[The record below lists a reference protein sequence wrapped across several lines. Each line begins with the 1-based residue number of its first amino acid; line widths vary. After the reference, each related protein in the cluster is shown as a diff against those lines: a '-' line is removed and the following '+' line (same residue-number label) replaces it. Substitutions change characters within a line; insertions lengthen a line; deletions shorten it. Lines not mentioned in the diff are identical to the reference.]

1 MEKFIDRLLE
11 RRWLVLAVFI
21 LLAALGMY
29 AWKHL
34 AIDAYPDIADVSV
47 GVATQVPGLAVA
59 EIEQQ
64 ITVPL
69 ERELNGIPG
78 LKVMRSKNFFGISKI
93 TLVFEDGVDD
103 YWARQRVME
112 RIADIELPFGAQPGL
127 DPLTSP
133 TGEIFR
139 YVVTGD
145 RSLRELTDLNHW
157 VIIPRL
163 KQIYGIADVSNF
175 GGITTQ
181 YQIEID
187 PDRLTA
193 YGLSLSEVTDAIED
207 NNANAGGST
216 LMRGDLS
223 YVIRGVGL
231 VQDLDDLG
239 NIVVRS
245 DGGAPV
251 YLRDVGTL
259 KYGNL
264 ERKGIMGYLDDET
277 DYEDGVQG
285 MVQLLRYE
293 NPSQVLREVKRA
305 VQDLNENILPE
316 GVRLK
321 VFYDRTDLVDATL
334 HTIVHT
340 LSFGILLVLAI
351 LMIFLGSPRSALL
364 ATVTIPLSLLIA
376 FILMWLTD
384 IPANLLSLGA
394 IDFGIIVDGTIV
406 MMETILK
413 KREDDPSA
421 LLDRRTIAQRAAEVA
436 KPIFFATLIIIT
448 AYLPLFAFDRV
459 ERKLFTPMAFTLSFA
474 LLGALAAALLL
485 IPGLAY
491 SVYRKPQKVYR
502 NKWMEAL
509 TVKYKAATAAII
521 GAPRKLIAPIAAVL
535 AAVIGLSVYVGK
547 DFMPE
552 LDEGS
557 IWIQVQLPAGMSL
570 EKSSEMATELRHR
583 LKEFDEVTYVMT
595 QTGRDDE
602 GVCPFSFSH
611 IEVMVGLK
619 PYKEWERGRRKSDL
633 INDMAAML
641 ETMPGYGAGFSQP
654 IIDMVMDQ
662 IAGSH
667 SDLAVKIYGEDLD
680 EARRIA
686 EEIAQVVS
694 GIEGAGDVR
703 LAEEPFLPQLQIVV
717 DRDRIAQYG
726 LNVADVAEL
735 IEVALGGKAV
745 SQVFVGSRVYDVTCR
760 YTEESR
766 DTPEKIGALMLTSA
780 SGAKIP
786 LAAVADVRTTIG
798 ASMISREMN
807 RRVTTVQVNLRDRDL
822 SSFVA
827 EADRAIRHNV
837 FYDHRDFSYAW
848 GGQLENQDRAFS
860 RLALVV
866 PVTLAVMFL
875 LLFFSFGNFRQAGLL
890 IALLPLMIFGGM
902 LALVVRGMTFNISSA
917 VGFIALFGL
926 AIQNGVIMLSHIN
939 ILRKRGYEL
948 RQAVIEGASHRLRPM
963 LMTATVAIFGLLP
976 ASLATGIG
984 SDVQRPL
991 ATVIVYGL
999 LFATLVTLF
1008 VLPALYYLM
1017 ERRRL
1022 RLSDN
1027 KNNTHSGAMLRT
1039 LLLLPAILGTAGIL
1053 HAQPVKIGYGAYL
1066 EAVAAGNLEYAAE
1079 KLNIDIS
1086 QAELTAAR
1094 VFSDVTLSAS
1104 YSNNSDW
1111 SMAMGQGAEFELSKN
1126 ITFGVRR
1133 ARMDLAANQKAL
1145 TEALLDD
1152 YLRRLRAQATVVY
1165 LEAMRQ
1171 QELYRVQL
1179 DSYDNIRRLAE
1190 SDSLR
1195 FEAGEITE
1203 IAARQSRLEADIR
1216 HNEMAE
1222 AEADLYQALA
1232 ALGVQ
1237 MGRSSRDTL
1246 FGPDAV
1252 LQPLVRDFILDSL
1265 LAAAYGGRA
1274 DLMAAMRNEEVA
1286 AAALNLTRKERGPD
1300 VELSLGANINS
1311 EVLNEIAPA
1320 PAFTGI
1326 SAGLAIPLKFS
1337 SINRGAVDAAR
1348 GRQAQARMQ
1357 TRQVELQIETEV
1369 LQAYRRYTLLSQQVV
1384 SNGDRLLSDARSVM
1398 DGMLYSYSQGEV
1410 SLLEVLDAQRTYNDV
1425 RARYIDVVYGQALA
1439 LVELELAAGIW
1450 DIVIL

>member
-1 MEKFIDRLLE
+1 MERFIERLLE

-21 LLAALGMY
+21 LLAALGAY

-47 GVATQVPGLAVA
+47 GVATQVPGLAVT

-93 TLVFEDGVDD
+93 TLVFEDGTDD

-145 RSLRELTDLNHW
+145 LSLRELTDLNHW

-193 YGLSLSEVTDAIED
+193 YGLSLSEVTEAIED
-207 NNANAGGST
+207 NNSNAGGST

-231 VQDLDDLG
+231 VQDLEDLG
-239 NIVVRS
+239 NIVVRNTE
-245 DGGAPV
+245 GTPV
-251 YLRDVGTL
+251 YLKDIGELR
-259 KYGNL
+259 YGSL
-264 ERKGIMGYLDDET
+264 ERKGIMGYLDDST

-293 NPSQVLREVKRA
+293 NPSEVLKEVNRA
-305 VQDLNENILPE
+305 VEDLNDNILPE
-316 GVRLK
+316 GVRIK
-321 VFYDRTDLVDATL
+321 TFYDRTELVNATL
-334 HTIVHT
+334 DTIIHT

-351 LMIFLGSPRSALL
+351 LIIFLGSPKGALL
-364 ATVTIPLSLLIA
+364 ATVTIPLSLLIS

-421 LLDRRTIAQRAAEVA
+421 PLDRANIAKRVAEVA
-436 KPIFFATLIIIT
+436 RPIFFATLIIIT

-502 NKWMEAL
+502 NRWMEKL
-509 TVKYKAATAAII
+509 TEKYKKATAA
-521 GAPRKLIAPIAAVL
+521 LIAAPKRLIVPVAATL
-535 AAVIGLSVYVGK
+535 AAVICLSVYVGK

-570 EKSSEMATELRHR
+570 EKSSEMATVLRHK
-583 LKEFDEVTYVMT
+583 LKQFDEVTYVMT

-611 IEVMVGLK
+611 IEVMIGLR
-619 PYKEWERGRRKSDL
+619 PYSEWEKGRSKADL
-633 INDMAAML
+633 VDDMAAMI

-662 IAGSH
+662 IAGAH
-667 SDLAVKIYGEDLD
+667 SDLAIKVYGEDLD
-680 EARRIA
+680 ESRRIA
-686 EEIAQVVS
+686 EEIAAVVS
-694 GIEGAGDVR
+694 GIEGASDVGI
-703 LAEEPFLPQLQIVV
+703 AEEPFLPQLQIVI
-717 DRDRIAQYG
+717 DRDKIARYG

-735 IEVALGGKAV
+735 IEVAVGGKAV
-745 SQVFVGSRVYDVTCR
+745 SQIFIGSRVYDVTCR
-760 YTEESR
+760 YNEESR
-766 DTPEKIGALMLTSA
+766 ATPEKLGALMLTSS

-786 LAAVADVRTTIG
+786 LSAVAEIKTTIG
-798 ASMISREMN
+798 PSMISREMN
-807 RRVTTVQVNLRDRDL
+807 RRFTTVRINLRDRDL

-827 EADRAIRHNV
+827 EADKAIGHNV
-837 FYDHRDFSYAW
+837 FYDHRDFHYSWA
-848 GGQLENQDRAFS
+848 GQLENQSRAFG
-860 RLALVV
+860 RLGVVV
-866 PVTLAVMFL
+866 PVTIAVMFL

-890 IALLPLMIFGGM
+890 IALLPLMVFGGM
-902 LALVVRGMTFNISSA
+902 LAIVIRGMTFNISSA

-926 AIQNGVIMLSHIN
+926 SIQNGVIMLSHIN
-939 ILRKRGYEL
+939 ILRKRGYPL
-948 RQAVIEGASHRLRPM
+948 QQAVIDGASHRLRPM
-963 LMTATVAIFGLLP
+963 MMTALVAIFGLLP
-976 ASLATGIG
+976 ASIATGIG

-999 LFATLVTLF
+999 MFATIVTLF
-1008 VLPALYYLM
+1008 VLPALYFLM
-1017 ERRRL
+1017 EKKKIE
-1022 RLSDN
+1022 SDN
-1027 KNNTHSGAMLRT
+1027 KNRN
-1039 LLLLPAILGTAGIL
+1039 
-1053 HAQPVKIGYGAYL
+1053 
-1066 EAVAAGNLEYAAE
+1066 
-1079 KLNIDIS
+1079 
-1086 QAELTAAR
+1086 
-1094 VFSDVTLSAS
+1094 
-1104 YSNNSDW
+1104 
-1111 SMAMGQGAEFELSKN
+1111 
-1126 ITFGVRR
+1126 
-1133 ARMDLAANQKAL
+1133 
-1145 TEALLDD
+1145 
-1152 YLRRLRAQATVVY
+1152 
-1165 LEAMRQ
+1165 
-1171 QELYRVQL
+1171 
-1179 DSYDNIRRLAE
+1179 
-1190 SDSLR
+1190 
-1195 FEAGEITE
+1195 
-1203 IAARQSRLEADIR
+1203 
-1216 HNEMAE
+1216 
-1222 AEADLYQALA
+1222 
-1232 ALGVQ
+1232 
-1237 MGRSSRDTL
+1237 
-1246 FGPDAV
+1246 
-1252 LQPLVRDFILDSL
+1252 
-1265 LAAAYGGRA
+1265 
-1274 DLMAAMRNEEVA
+1274 NEEH
-1286 AAALNLTRKERGPD
+1286 
-1300 VELSLGANINS
+1300 I
-1311 EVLNEIAPA
+1311 
-1320 PAFTGI
+1320 
-1326 SAGLAIPLKFS
+1326 
-1337 SINRGAVDAAR
+1337 
-1348 GRQAQARMQ
+1348 
-1357 TRQVELQIETEV
+1357 
-1369 LQAYRRYTLLSQQVV
+1369 
-1384 SNGDRLLSDARSVM
+1384 
-1398 DGMLYSYSQGEV
+1398 
-1410 SLLEVLDAQRTYNDV
+1410 
-1425 RARYIDVVYGQALA
+1425 
-1439 LVELELAAGIW
+1439 
-1450 DIVIL
+1450 